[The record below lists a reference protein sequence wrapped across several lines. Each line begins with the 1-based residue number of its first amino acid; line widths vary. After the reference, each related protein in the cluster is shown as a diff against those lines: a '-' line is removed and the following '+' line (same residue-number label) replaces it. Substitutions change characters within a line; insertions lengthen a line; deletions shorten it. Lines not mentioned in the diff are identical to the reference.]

1 MSLYDGVLFSAP
13 PPEGVIPNANAPH
26 DATALVA
33 CIGVFLPLAI
43 ISTAIRIFT
52 RVRVQRS
59 VAIDDYMMVGALA
72 LSIALS
78 ASIIDMLRWGLGSHL
93 WNVRLVDLYG
103 TSHFLYMNLIAAII
117 FCAATGI
124 AKTSIL
130 LFYQRIFPSRTF
142 HWAVW
147 GLVAFTVSYSAA
159 SVFVNIFSC
168 TPIRATWEVE
178 FATAVGNCI
187 NRPKFYF
194 AQAGLGIL
202 TDFATVIAPMPIMWR
217 LQLGLKQKLGVGG
230 VLTTGGFVCI
240 ISIIRLYSISVLLR
254 STDLTYDTPPA
265 LMWCVVELNMSIVG
279 GCIAT
284 FKPFLR
290 KYFPRVLGSSHNPA
304 ILYDNNTGAS
314 RSRKRGQSYQLES
327 VGQSDSFNYVA
338 SNKKGFVSTTIN
350 AADTKYNSSE
360 ECIISPGN
368 SSTNGQIVRT
378 VQFGTSYEEGSK
390 DRRKPV

>member
-1 MSLYDGVLFSAP
+1 MALPSPEGSFQHRYDNDKPKKLDDEQPVPVIGNRKLQKKAGKLELPNPRTTARRTLATPHHRTTSRRDDETTHNGTNVTIGLRMLILKHDGGSFGSLYS
-13 PPEGVIPNANAPH
+13 I
-26 DATALVA
+26 
-33 CIGVFLPLAI
+33 
-43 ISTAIRIFT
+43 
-52 RVRVQRS
+52 
-59 VAIDDYMMVGALA
+59 VGLHY
-72 LSIALS
+72 
-78 ASIIDMLRWGLGSHL
+78 R
-93 WNVRLVDLYG
+93 Y
-103 TSHFLYMNLIAAII
+103 
-117 FCAATGI
+117 
-124 AKTSIL
+124 
-130 LFYQRIFPSRTF
+130 
-142 HWAVW
+142 
-147 GLVAFTVSYSAA
+147 
-159 SVFVNIFSC
+159 C

-187 NRPKFYF
+187 NRPMFYF

-202 TDFATVIAPMPIMWR
+202 TDFATVIAPMLIMWR

-230 VLTTGGFVCI
+230 VLTTGGFVCV

-284 FKPFLR
+284 FKPFLL
-290 KYFPRVLGSSHNPA
+290 KYFPRVLGTSHNPA
-304 ILYDNNTGAS
+304 VLYDNNTGAS

-327 VGQSDSFNYVA
+327 VGQSDSFNYLA

-378 VQFGTSYEEGSK
+378 VQFGTIYEEGSK
-390 DRRKPV
+390 DRRKLV

>member
-1 MSLYDGVLFSAP
+1 MSLYDGVVFSAP
-13 PPEGVIPNANAPH
+13 PPEGVIPDANAPH
-26 DATALVA
+26 NATALVV

-52 RVRVQRS
+52 RVQVQGS
-59 VAIDDYMMVGALA
+59 VAIDDYMMLGALA
-72 LSIALS
+72 CSIALS

-93 WNVRLVDLYG
+93 WNVPLEDLYG
-103 TSHFLYMNLIAAII
+103 MPHFLYMNLIAAII
-117 FCAATGI
+117 FCAATGM

-130 LFYQRIFPSRTF
+130 LFYRRIFPSKAF
-142 HWAVW
+142 HYAVW
-147 GLVAFTVSYSAA
+147 GLVAFTVGYSAA

-168 TPIRATWEVE
+168 NPVQATWEVE
-178 FATAVGNCI
+178 FATAVGICI
-187 NRPKFYF
+187 NRPVFYF
-194 AQAGLGIL
+194 AQAGFGIL
-202 TDFATVIAPMPIMWR
+202 TDFATVIAPLPVMWR
-217 LQLGLKQKLGVGG
+217 LQLGLKQKLGVAGI
-230 VLTTGGFVCI
+230 LTTGGFVCI

-265 LMWCVVELNMSIVG
+265 LMWCVIELNMSIVG

-290 KYFPRVLGSSHNPA
+290 KYFPRVLGSSRSPA
-304 ILYDNNTGAS
+304 MVYGSNTGAS

-327 VGQSDSFNYVA
+327 TGQSDSFNRVA

-360 ECIISPGN
+360 ECIVIPGD
-368 SSTNGQIVRT
+368 SADGQIIRT
-378 VQFGTSYEEGSK
+378 VQFETSYEESK
-390 DRRKPV
+390 DTGKVL